1 MNDNDRLKL
10 NDIIKMN
17 DVEDVT
23 SDIREKKHSLFIKED
38 VIKMIELKK
47 KYSRIQKN
55 NPKQF
60 DDIIVSQCNF
70 LFTNYTDI
78 FNKLKKDELDIN
90 ILMKFIYILH
100 QIEIGKIDQHD
111 GAYQVGTLLK
121 KLYVDSALKKADKN
135 KHNQEKKDKP
145 KKKKNITWN
154 EYKNKYL

>member
-38 VIKMIELKK
+38 VIKMIELKN

-135 KHNQEKKDKP
+135 KHNQDKKDKP
-145 KKKKNITWN
+145 KKNKNITWN